1 LFPAAQIAIVAM
13 FLTRRDCDGATQ
25 ANALEVRAF
34 GSRRVAAW
42 KRFNQREY
50 CERHSIIAAA
60 AAEVADLAE

>member
-1 LFPAAQIAIVAM
+1 MAP
-13 FLTRRDCDGATQ
+13 TQ